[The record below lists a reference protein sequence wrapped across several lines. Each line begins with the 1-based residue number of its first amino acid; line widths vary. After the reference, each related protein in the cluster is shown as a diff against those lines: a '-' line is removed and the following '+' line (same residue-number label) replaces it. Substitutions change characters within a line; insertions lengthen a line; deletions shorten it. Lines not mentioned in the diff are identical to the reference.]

1 MPLFVGRRW
10 PVLVLAVLASCG
22 PPTSID
28 APPPAFVERATAA
41 DSVTI
46 PDTYASAP
54 VRVDLRL
61 ILREIERTIPSHIG
75 SLDNRLLVSTQPRTW
90 IAIELLRGPIKIEF
104 GPSSMTLTSHVAYRG
119 RIWRKVALATLSASC
134 GTGEQAPVARIRIR
148 TAYRVTRDWRI
159 RTASTV
165 EAVERATQ
173 DAADECRATF
183 LSIDVTEKVL
193 AAARDAVQKQLAIAD
208 AQLGAVDVRSA
219 LIPVWKSLQQ
229 PLRLSD
235 TTLWMSLNPRE
246 VGVGPVRVRDSMA
259 HATVTLLARPRIV
272 SGPRPAPDSIPL
284 PNMTELKAADTLVA
298 VLDGSLA
305 YAAANDILRKEVQ
318 GRRLWIRGRRVVID
332 SVKMSYIGRN
342 RVALEV
348 ALSGMA
354 RGRVHLIGTPVY
366 DARRDAITVPDLRYD
381 IHTSNVLVRSITW
394 LAGDKLRNEIRRA
407 AILPASS
414 MLEVARGLANQQIT
428 RTLADGVRL
437 SGEITEAEALTAR
450 ATADGLRAQARGT
463 GKLAL
468 DIRLE
473 SIFANTHIPRQ
484 PIQGL
489 KDTTAVASR
498 DR

>member
-1 MPLFVGRRW
+1 LPLSVGRCW
-10 PVLVLAVLASCG
+10 PVLTAGLVSCG
-22 PPTSID
+22 PPSNID
-28 APPPAFVERATAA
+28 APPPMYVERPTAA
-41 DSVTI
+41 DSAAI

-75 SLDNRLLVSTQPRTW
+75 SLEDRLLVSTKPRTW

-104 GPSSMTLTSHVAYRG
+104 GPNSMTLTAHVAYRG
-119 RIWRKVALATLSASC
+119 RVWRKVALATLSASC
-134 GTGEQAPVARIRIR
+134 GTGQQAPVARIRIR

-165 EAVERATQ
+165 ETVERATS
-173 DAADECRATF
+173 DPADECRATF
-183 LSIDVTEKVL
+183 LSIDVTGKVL
-193 AAARDAVQKQLAIAD
+193 AAARDAVQKQLAVAD
-208 AQLGAVDVRSA
+208 AQLGAVDVRGA

-229 PLRLSD
+229 PLRLTD
-235 TTLWMSLNPRE
+235 TTLWLSLNPRA

-272 SGPRPAPDSIPL
+272 SGSRPLPDSTPL

-298 VLDGSLA
+298 VLDGSLS
-305 YAAANDILRKEVQ
+305 YASANAILRQEVN

-348 ALSGMA
+348 TLSGMA
-354 RGRVHLIGTPVY
+354 RGRVHLVGTPVY
-366 DARRDAITVPDLRYD
+366 DARRDAITVPDLAYD
-381 IHTSNVLVRSITW
+381 IHTSNVLVRSINW
-394 LAGDKLRNEIRRA
+394 LTGDKLRNEIRRA
-407 AILPASS
+407 ATLPASS
-414 MLEVARGLANQQIT
+414 MLELARGLANQQIT
-428 RTLADGVRL
+428 RTLSDGVRL
-437 SGEITEAEALTAR
+437 SGEILRAEAITAR

-468 DIRLE
+468 DIRVE
-473 SIFANTHIPRQ
+473 SIFANTHIPRR
-484 PIQGL
+484 PIQGIR
-489 KDTTAVASR
+489 DTTAVATR
-498 DR
+498 